1 MKKLLLLSLLQSI
14 LISCSNDND
23 IIPDGTSGDIHGSWQ
38 LKAVY
43 VSGVRQSLSECRLYE
58 GVAFEDNSIIMV
70 KTEEK
75 VSAPCTITT
84 VEGTFQRTDN
94 TLSITF
100 PNENK
105 KSKIK
110 ELTSVKLV
118 LISENAAETLEYE
131 KATPL

>member
-1 MKKLLLLSLLQSI
+1 
-14 LISCSNDND
+14 
-23 IIPDGTSGDIHGSWQ
+23 
-38 LKAVY
+38 
-43 VSGVRQSLSECRLYE
+43 
-58 GVAFEDNSIIMV
+58 MV

-75 VSAPCTITT
+75 VNAPCTITT

-110 ELTSVKLV
+110 ELTAVKLV